1 MEKWEIIDR
10 RALIED
16 LSEAFDPHSAEVLA
30 DVMGRVISQLKPFSI
45 LREDIR
51 ELKETVTLLI
61 QAQERTERRLEQL
74 AQAQAKT
81 EERVTRLEI
90 AVEKLAQA
98 QARTEER
105 VTRLEEAIE
114 KLAQAQTQ
122 AEERIT
128 RLEEIVGRLEAA
140 IEKLAQAQARTEER
154 VTRLEEAVEKL
165 AQAQARTEE
174 RVTRLEEAIEKL
186 AQAQARTEERVTGL
200 EEAVEKLAQAQ
211 ARTEKALQNLAKQV
225 GGLSDTVGGD
235 IEDIA
240 YIVVHDVLRREYGW
254 KVGPLERSWQRWDG
268 KEVEVNLFGQATDPA
283 HPDRRIWIVGEAKH
297 NLTLKE
303 VRKFVR
309 QVARARRNLEGEVFP
324 VCFCYRARPE
334 VQDRIRSEGIYLV
347 FSYGKLVSP
356 DECHQILQ

>member
-90 AVEKLAQA
+90 AV
-98 QARTEER
+98 
-105 VTRLEEAIE
+105 
-114 KLAQAQTQ
+114 
-122 AEERIT
+122 
-128 RLEEIVGRLEAA
+128 
-140 IEKLAQAQARTEER
+140 
-154 VTRLEEAVEKL
+154 
-165 AQAQARTEE
+165 
-174 RVTRLEEAIEKL
+174 EKL

-309 QVARARRNLEGEVFP
+309 QVTRARRNLEGEVFP